1 MCPKT
6 LNYEAKWYNIYND
19 VQKGFPA
26 IKTRFFVNDQ
36 IRASE
41 LRVIDAEG
49 NFVGILSK
57 QDAILKAKDLGLD
70 LVEIAGNTNP
80 AVAKIIDFGKYKY
93 ELTKKE
99 QKAKKNQKITEIKM
113 MRFSLKIEHNDLMIK
128 LGKVAKFLLDGNKV
142 RVAVRFRG
150 RENNFPELGQKQY
163 DKILANLAELTDS
176 VITFDT
182 PPVKAGNEFATTLYI
197 KK

>member
-1 MCPKT
+1 M
-6 LNYEAKWYNIYND
+6 
-19 VQKGFPA
+19 
-26 IKTRFFVNDQ
+26 
-36 IRASE
+36 
-41 LRVIDAEG
+41 
-49 NFVGILSK
+49 
-57 QDAILKAKDLGLD
+57 GLD
-70 LVEIAGNTNP
+70 LVEIAGKTNP
-80 AVAKIIDFGKYKY
+80 VVAKIIDFGKYKY

-163 DKILANLAELTDS
+163 DKILAHLAELTGSD
-176 VITFDT
+176 ITFDT